1 MTIGLFFQF
10 AYALVIIAIVL
21 FALTWIVRLLS
32 RGRLLAGTASKLV
45 SVVESTFLTQHST
58 LHVVKVGDRF
68 FVVGGGQAGITLIS
82 ELPPEQVNEWIES
95 QRQIARAQAQGLT
108 SIWNRLK
115 GGGR

>member
-1 MTIGLFFQF
+1 MTVGLFFQF
-10 AYALVIIAIVL
+10 VYALVVIAIVL
-21 FALTWIVRLLS
+21 FALTWIVRFLS
-32 RGRLLAGTASKLV
+32 RGRLLAATATKLV

-82 ELPPEQVNEWIES
+82 ELPPEQVNEWIDS
-95 QRQIARAQAQGLT
+95 QRQLVRAQRAGVAALF
-108 SIWNRLK
+108 NRLK